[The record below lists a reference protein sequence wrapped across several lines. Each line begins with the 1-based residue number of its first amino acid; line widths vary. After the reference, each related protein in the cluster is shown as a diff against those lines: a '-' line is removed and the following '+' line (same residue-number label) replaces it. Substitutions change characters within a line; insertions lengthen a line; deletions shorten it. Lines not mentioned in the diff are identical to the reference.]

1 VFISRVFWVF
11 EKFRN
16 PGNCGVAR
24 TSRDLSL
31 RVFISRVFWLFEKF
45 RNPGDDDHGMTRV
58 MEAN

>member
-1 VFISRVFWVF
+1 VIVVWV
-11 EKFRN
+11 
-16 PGNCGVAR
+16 R

-58 MEAN
+58 MAAN